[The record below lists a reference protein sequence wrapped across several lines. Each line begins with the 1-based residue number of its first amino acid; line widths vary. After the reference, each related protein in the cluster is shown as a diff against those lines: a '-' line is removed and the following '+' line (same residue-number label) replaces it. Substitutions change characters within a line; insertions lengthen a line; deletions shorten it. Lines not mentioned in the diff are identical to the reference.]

1 MRLKQRTPGRGPEEN
16 LIPLINIVFLILIF
30 FLVAS
35 TLRSFDPSGLDLTS
49 AQAEADSLTRG
60 RMCCSPL
67 RTAGLRWPGK
77 DSRAGRA
84 GNPRLTAFAKAEP
97 DLPLLIAP
105 DRALPAKRL
114 VEIANAAKSA
124 GVEQVKLI
132 VRKPTS
138 RGAADP

>member
-49 AQAEADSLTRG
+49 AQADADSNQGANVLLVFSDG
-60 RMCCSPL
+60 GL
-67 RTAGLRWPGK
+67 ALAGKTVAADALEI
-77 DSRAGRA
+77 
-84 GNPRLTAFAKAEP
+84 RLTAFAKAEP